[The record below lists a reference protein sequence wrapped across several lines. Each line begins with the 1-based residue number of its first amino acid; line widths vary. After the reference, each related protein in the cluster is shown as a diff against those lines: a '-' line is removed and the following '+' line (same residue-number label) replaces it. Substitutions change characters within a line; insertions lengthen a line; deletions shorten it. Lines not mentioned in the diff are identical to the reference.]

1 MFTGPVGPVEA
12 IFYWPEANFENFYW
26 PGVSGSLLGSSPE
39 VVAVQYIRLS
49 LSLEPG
55 TITLNIL
62 LV

>member
-1 MFTGPVGPVEA
+1 MFNGPVGPVED
-12 IFYWPEANFENFYW
+12 IFYWPDAIFENFYW

-55 TITLNIL
+55 PITLNML
-62 LV
+62 FV